1 VEVETSPEAANLVSG
16 GSTMTGETA
25 QQFAYRL
32 RAQGQQDPNVI
43 FAQLA
48 EGFFGFRLK
57 TGHRVF
63 TLDDAVQFLYELAEA
78 VKLSEFPEGTV
89 FPPSAKVLQMAESK
103 PKVTPMPQRRWDH
116 VCPDCDH
123 QHEER
128 EKCNRY
134 LGEGRFCQCPS
145 KVTA

>member
-1 VEVETSPEAANLVSG
+1 
-16 GSTMTGETA
+16 MTGETA

-32 RAQGQQDPNVI
+32 RAQGQQDANVI
-43 FAQLA
+43 FAQIA

-89 FPPSAKVLQMAESK
+89 FPPSAKVHQMPERSTRPPEQK
-103 PKVTPMPQRRWDH
+103 RWH
-116 VCPDCDH
+116 EEVCPRCEHIH
-123 QHEER
+123 QGLIECGER
-128 EKCNRY
+128 
-134 LGEGRFCQCPS
+134 LGGGRTCRCELP
-145 KVTA
+145 VPA